1 MSEAEDLPLP
11 RLHCSFCGK
20 SQDEVVALVAAPA
33 AAICDDCVSVSRGEI
48 DRRAGRGD
56 GVVEDPRTW
65 PVERHIFILQS
76 QNAAFERLDIS
87 MQATVD
93 VLRQRAVSWAAI
105 GEALG
110 VSRQAAWK
118 RFG

>member
-1 MSEAEDLPLP
+1 MSPDAP
-11 RLHCSFCGK
+11 LHCSFCGK
-20 SQDEVVALVAAPA
+20 AQDEVETLVAAPA
-33 AAICDDCVSVSRGEI
+33 AAICEACVAMSQGEI
-48 DRRAGRGD
+48 DRLAGRGAP
-56 GVVEDPRTW
+56 GAVVDDPRAW

-76 QNAAFERLDIS
+76 QNAAFERLDGS

-93 VLRQRAVSWAAI
+93 VLRARAVSWAAI